1 MEPISEPWSFHVGV
15 VYENICSMKDTPS
28 QEPRDQALRA
38 ALHDAGLLAG
48 LVQGVFH
55 ASYSGSRR
63 DVYLA
68 TLGSYLTDLG
78 GSLESKAGGYLATFE
93 DRRIAIRFET
103 GGHG

>member
-1 MEPISEPWSFHVGV
+1 MAPRSEPWSFRVGIT
-15 VYENICSMKDTPS
+15 YENICSMNNSPS
-28 QEPRDQALRA
+28 QEPRDEALRA
-38 ALHDAGLLAG
+38 ALHDAALLAG

-68 TLGSYLTDLG
+68 TLGSYLADLG

-103 GGHG
+103 GGRG

>member
-1 MEPISEPWSFHVGV
+1 
-15 VYENICSMKDTPS
+15 MKNSPS

-38 ALHDAGLLAG
+38 ALHDAALLAG

-68 TLGSYLTDLG
+68 TLGSYLADLG
-78 GSLESKAGGYLATFE
+78 ARLDVESGRHIATCE

-103 GGHG
+103 GGQG

>member
-15 VYENICSMKDTPS
+15 VYENICSMRNRPS

-38 ALHDAGLLAG
+38 ALHDAALLAG

-78 GSLESKAGGYLATFE
+78 GSLDSKAGGYLATFE

-103 GGHG
+103 GGRG